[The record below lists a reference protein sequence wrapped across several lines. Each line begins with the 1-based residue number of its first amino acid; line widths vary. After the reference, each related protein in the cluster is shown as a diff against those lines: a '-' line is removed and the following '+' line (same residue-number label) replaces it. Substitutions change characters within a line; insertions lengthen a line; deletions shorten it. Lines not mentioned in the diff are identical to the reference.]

1 MKAELLIPA
10 TQAKPVTNS
19 LYNIVTLIAGS
30 MEHTANDNKSFII
43 NDVPEDIVIDT
54 DEQLLAS
61 VLSNLMSEVIMHTR
75 DGCIRI
81 TAKLFRNV
89 VLLHVK
95 NDGSLNYDSVSQKM
109 TKMQAQAEKLGG
121 FVGFTSY
128 RNKLT
133 TIAFSFM
140 NKQIAA

>member
-10 TQAKPVTNS
+10 SEGTVANQT
-19 LYNIVTLIAGS
+19 LHNIIDLIAGS
-30 MEHTANDNKSFII
+30 MEYAAAHNKSFII
-43 NDVPEDIVIDT
+43 NDVPEDILIGA
-54 DEQLLAS
+54 DENLLAS
-61 VLSNLMSEVIMHTR
+61 VLDNLMSEVIMHTEN
-75 DGCIRI
+75 GCIRI
-81 TAKLFRNV
+81 TAKLFGNV

-95 NDGSLNYDSVSQKM
+95 NDGSLNYDSVSQKLM
-109 TKMQAQAEKLGG
+109 TIQTQAEQLGG

-140 NKQIAA
+140 NMQTAA

>member
-19 LYNIVTLIAGS
+19 LYSIVNLIAAS
-30 MEHTANDNKSFII
+30 MEHTANDNKSFIV

-109 TKMQAQAEKLGG
+109 TRMQAQAEKLGG

>member
-1 MKAELLIPA
+1 MKAEVLIPA
-10 TQAKPVTNS
+10 ALNTAAANF
-19 LYNIVTLIAGS
+19 LHNIVGLIASS
-30 MEHTANDNKSFII
+30 MEHAANENKSFIL
-43 NDVPEDIVIDT
+43 NDVPEDIIVET
-54 DEQLLAS
+54 NEQLLAS
-61 VLSNLMSEVIMHTR
+61 ILSNLLNEVIMHTSN
-75 DGCIRI
+75 GCIRI
-81 TAKLFRNV
+81 TAKLFNNV

-109 TKMQAQAEKLGG
+109 TRMQAQAEKLGG

-140 NKQIAA
+140 NKQTAA

>member
-10 TQAKPVTNS
+10 TQAKPATKS
-19 LYNIVTLIAGS
+19 LYNIVNLIAGS
-30 MEHTANDNKSFII
+30 MEHTANDNKSFIT

-61 VLSNLMSEVIMHTR
+61 VLSSLMSEVIMHTR